1 MESCLL
7 ISFGFQM
14 DAKNPIRMGLDVPK
28 KLEGIIGYPVL
39 TLETMLR
46 DDAIQKEL
54 NSIKKNP
61 IRQADV

>member
-1 MESCLL
+1 
-7 ISFGFQM
+7 
-14 DAKNPIRMGLDVPK
+14 MGLDVPK